1 MAVNIGGSGGMRRNQ
16 SAPALVG
23 LGGVVGGAGT
33 PNVQTM
39 AHSMAGDVPSFFE
52 SLDIRNLSSPQ
63 FSGKMNDMLTIMAD
77 KLPDNKNNVDYKE
90 LQALEHGFSVA
101 VSSEPKD
108 PALISDLATGF
119 LRKFNELN
127 TSDGPDMQGAAGVI
141 RRTQSASA
149 LDGFVGGGAAAAE
162 SLQTTGQPMQILN
175 PPSVAKPTPPDE
187 YLPEFTKKLVIS
199 IMQSL
204 AQMGNINIDHELG
217 AAVITLAKTIA
228 QIKSDMG
235 IPVDTRVAAAV
246 DTFSTTISASP
257 EERARLQVVISSGA
271 ARTPA

>member
-1 MAVNIGGSGGMRRNQ
+1 MAVNIGGSGGGIRRTQ
-16 SAPALVG
+16 SASALVG

-39 AHSMAGDVPSFFE
+39 AHSMAGDVRHFFD
-52 SLDIRNLSSPQ
+52 SGDITNLSSTQ
-63 FSGKMNDMLTIMAD
+63 FSGKMNSMLKIMAD
-77 KLPDNKNNVDYKE
+77 KLPDKINNVDYKE
-90 LQALEHGFSVA
+90 LKALVDGFSVA

-108 PALISDLATGF
+108 PAFISDLATGF
-119 LRKFNELN
+119 LLKFNELN
-127 TSDGPDMQGAAGVI
+127 TSDGPDIQGAADV
-141 RRTQSASA
+141 
-149 LDGFVGGGAAAAE
+149 
-162 SLQTTGQPMQILN
+162 ILN
-175 PPSVAKPTPPDE
+175 PASVAKPTPPDE
-187 YLPEFTKKLVIS
+187 YLPEFTQKLVIS

-204 AQMGNINIDHELG
+204 AQMGNINIDHELR

-228 QIKSDMG
+228 EIKSDMG

>member
-1 MAVNIGGSGGMRRNQ
+1 MAVNIGGSGGGIRRTQ
-16 SAPALVG
+16 SASALVG

-39 AHSMAGDVPSFFE
+39 AHSMAGDVRHFFD
-52 SLDIRNLSSPQ
+52 SGDITNLSSTQ
-63 FSGKMNDMLTIMAD
+63 FSGKMNSMLKIMAD
-77 KLPDNKNNVDYKE
+77 KLPDKINNVDYKE
-90 LQALEHGFSVA
+90 LKALVDGFSVA

-108 PALISDLATGF
+108 PAFISDLATGF
-119 LRKFNELN
+119 LLKFNELN
-127 TSDGPDMQGAAGVI
+127 TSDGPDIQG
-141 RRTQSASA
+141 
-149 LDGFVGGGAAAAE
+149 AAE

-187 YLPEFTKKLVIS
+187 YLPEFTQKLVIS

-204 AQMGNINIDHELG
+204 AQMGNINIDHELR

-228 QIKSDMG
+228 EIKSDMG